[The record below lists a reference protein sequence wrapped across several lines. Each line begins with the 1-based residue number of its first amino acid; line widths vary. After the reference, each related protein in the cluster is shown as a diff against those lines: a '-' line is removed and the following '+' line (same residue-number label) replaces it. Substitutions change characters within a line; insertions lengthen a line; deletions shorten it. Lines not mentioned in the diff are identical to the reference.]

1 MRRLGKGRRE
11 WLKRAFGALAGV
23 GLGLNGTA
31 ARAQKPVFRDADRTR
46 DKIVALVRAF
56 PSDDP
61 RALRHVQKIEPIA
74 DVSIPGLKVPPDQ
87 LPLMDYFVGDLHL
100 RYSFDDPK
108 FVSSVSASDLK
119 RLGLKREQLLPLS
132 IENFRRLYPGRKIE
146 YPVPQIALVTDAGD
160 LEPCLMLDAPF
171 WEKESQRRGSAIVAA
186 APARDVL
193 MFSDRSVRGNVD
205 ILKKLAVEVHATAGV
220 EAVSKTVFLWNQGR
234 WEAFA

>member
-1 MRRLGKGRRE
+1 MNNVRRE
-11 WLKRAFGALAGV
+11 WLKRTCGALAAAGT
-23 GLGLNGTA
+23 GLFWPA

-46 DKIVALVRAF
+46 EKIVALVRAF
-56 PSDDP
+56 PSEDP
-61 RALRHVQKIEPIA
+61 RTLRHIQKIEPISE
-74 DVSIPGLKVPPDQ
+74 VSIPGIKVPPEQ

-119 RLGLKREQLLPLS
+119 RLGLKREQLLPLAV
-132 IENFRRLYPGRKIE
+132 ENFRRLYPGRKIE
-146 YPVPQIALVTDAGD
+146 YPLPEIALVTDAGD
-160 LEPCLMLDAPF
+160 LEPCLMLDAAF
-171 WEKESQRRGSAIVAA
+171 WEKETERRRSAIVAA

-205 ILKKLAVEVHATAGV
+205 ILKKLTLDVHATADK
-220 EAVSKTVFLWNQGR
+220 EALSRTVYLWNRGR

>member
-1 MRRLGKGRRE
+1 MNSGRRRL
-11 WLKRAFGALAGV
+11 LKLTCGALAAGA
-23 GLGLNGTA
+23 GLHRVTA
-31 ARAQKPVFRDADRTR
+31 SAQKPVFRDADRTR

-56 PSDDP
+56 PADDP
-61 RALRHVQKIEPIA
+61 RAMRHIQKIEPITEI
-74 DVSIPGLKVPPDQ
+74 SIPGVKVPPDQ

-119 RLGLKREQLLPLS
+119 RLGLKRDQLLPLS

-146 YPVPQIALVTDAGD
+146 YPVPNIALVTEAGD
-160 LEPCLMLDAPF
+160 LEPCLMLDAAF
-171 WEKESQRRGSAIVAA
+171 WEKESERRGSAIVAA

-193 MFSDRSVRGNVD
+193 MFSDRSVRGNVE
-205 ILKKLAVEVHATAGV
+205 ILKKLALDVHVTADK
-220 EAVSKTVFLWNQGR
+220 EALSKTVFLWNRGR

>member
-1 MRRLGKGRRE
+1 MNSGRRRL
-11 WLKRAFGALAGV
+11 LKAACGALVAGT
-23 GLGLNGTA
+23 GA
-31 ARAQKPVFRDADRTR
+31 HRAVAQTQKPVFRDADRTR

-56 PSDDP
+56 PVDDP
-61 RALRHVQKIEPIA
+61 RALRHIQKIEPIA
-74 DVSIPGLKVPPDQ
+74 EVSIPGVKVPPDQ
-87 LPLMDYFVGDLHL
+87 LPLMDTFVGDLHL

-132 IENFRRLYPGRKIE
+132 IENFRRLYPNRKIE
-146 YPVPQIALVTDAGD
+146 YPVPNIALVTDAGD

-171 WEKESQRRGSAIVAA
+171 WEKETERRGHAIVAA

-205 ILKKLAVEVHATAGV
+205 MLKKLALDVHATAEK
-220 EAVSKTVFLWNQGR
+220 EALSKTVFLWNRGR

>member
-1 MRRLGKGRRE
+1 MNSSRRKLLQLAIGTLAAGAG
-11 WLKRAFGALAGV
+11 LSRAMAQ
-23 GLGLNGTA
+23 
-31 ARAQKPVFRDADRTR
+31 AQKPVFRDADRTR

-56 PSDDP
+56 ALEDP
-61 RALRHVQKIEPIA
+61 RAMRHIQKIEPIA
-74 DVSIPGLKVPPDQ
+74 EVSIPGVKVPPDQ

-119 RLGLKREQLLPLS
+119 RLGLKREQLLALS
-132 IENFRRLYPGRKIE
+132 VENFRRLYPNRKIE
-146 YPVPQIALVTDAGD
+146 YPVPNIALVTDAGD

-171 WEKESQRRGSAIVAA
+171 WEKEAERRRSAIVAA

-193 MFSDRSVRGNVD
+193 MFSDRSARGNVET
-205 ILKKLAVEVHATAGV
+205 LKKLAVDVHATADK
-220 EAVSKTVFLWNQGR
+220 EALSKTVFLWNRGR

>member
-1 MRRLGKGRRE
+1 MNRNRRE
-11 WLKRAFGALAGV
+11 LLKLACGALAGAA
-23 GLGLNGTA
+23 LPWSA

-56 PSDDP
+56 AADDP
-61 RALRHVQKIEPIA
+61 RAMRHIQRIEPITE
-74 DVSIPGLKVPPDQ
+74 VSIPGVKVPPDQ
-87 LPLMDYFVGDLHL
+87 LPLLDYFVGDLHL

-132 IENFRRLYPGRKIE
+132 VENFRRLYPGRKIE
-146 YPVPQIALVTDAGD
+146 YPLPQIALVTDAGD
-160 LEPCLMLDAPF
+160 LEPCLMLDAAF
-171 WEKESQRRGSAIVAA
+171 WEKESSRRGSAIVAA

-205 ILKKLAVEVHATAGV
+205 DLKKLAVDIHS
-220 EAVSKTVFLWNQGR
+220 AVGKDALSKTVFLWNQGR

>member
-1 MRRLGKGRRE
+1 MNSGRRKL
-11 WLKRAFGALAGV
+11 LKLTCGALAAGT
-23 GLGLNGTA
+23 GLRRATA
-31 ARAQKPVFRDADRTR
+31 WAQKPVFRDADRTR

-56 PSDDP
+56 PGDDP
-61 RALRHVQKIEPIA
+61 RAMRHIQKIEPITEI
-74 DVSIPGLKVPPDQ
+74 SIPGVKVAPDQ

-119 RLGLKREQLLPLS
+119 RLGLKRDQLLPLS

-146 YPVPQIALVTDAGD
+146 YPVPNIALVTEAGD
-160 LEPCLMLDAPF
+160 LEPCLMLDAAF
-171 WEKESQRRGSAIVAA
+171 WEKETERRGSAIVAA

-193 MFSDRSVRGNVD
+193 MFSDRSVRGNVE
-205 ILKKLAVEVHATAGV
+205 ILKKLALDVHATADK
-220 EAVSKTVFLWNQGR
+220 EALSKTVFLWNRGR

>member
-1 MRRLGKGRRE
+1 MNSGRRRL
-11 WLKRAFGALAGV
+11 LMLTCGALAAGA
-23 GLGLNGTA
+23 GLRHA
-31 ARAQKPVFRDADRTR
+31 AVRAQEKPVFRDADRTR

-56 PSDDP
+56 PLEDP
-61 RALRHVQKIEPIA
+61 RAMRHIQKIEPIA
-74 DVSIPGLKVPPDQ
+74 EVSIPGVKVPPDQ
-87 LPLMDYFVGDLHL
+87 MPLMDYFVGDLHL

-132 IENFRRLYPGRKIE
+132 IENFRRLYPNRKIE
-146 YPVPQIALVTDAGD
+146 YPVPYIALVTDAGD

-171 WEKESQRRGSAIVAA
+171 WEKETERRRSAVVAA

-193 MFSDRSVRGNVD
+193 MFSDRSVRGNVET
-205 ILKKLAVEVHATAGV
+205 LKKLAVDVHATADK
-220 EAVSKTVFLWNQGR
+220 EALSKTVFLWNRGR